1 MSLQITKQGTKKSQ
15 KDYKLQ
21 KCGFRRLKAPFPCQH
36 YKFVAD
42 AATDCNLC
50 KVQTWRE
57 LQNYR
62 KSVRKRD
69 RFSRR
74 NSVARFGFVYV

>member
-21 KCGFRRLKAPFPCQH
+21 KCGFRRPQVPFPCQH

-42 AATDCNLC
+42 AAADCNLC
-50 KVQTWRE
+50 NVQTWRE

-62 KSVRKRD
+62 KSVRKKV

-74 NSVARFGFVYV
+74 SSVARFEFVCV